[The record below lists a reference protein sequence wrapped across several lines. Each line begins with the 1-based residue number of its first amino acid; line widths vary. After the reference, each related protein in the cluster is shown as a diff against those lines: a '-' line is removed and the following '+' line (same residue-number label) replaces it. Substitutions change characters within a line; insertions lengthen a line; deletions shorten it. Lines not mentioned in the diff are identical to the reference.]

1 MMKKTAFKINI
12 LYKFVEGPWGG
23 GNQFLKALRD
33 HFRGIGVYSESPEEA
48 QVILFN
54 SHHCLDEVFRTKQRY
69 PTKILVHRVDG
80 PVSLVRGSDRT
91 IDKTIFQ
98 FNNLLADGTVFQ
110 SNWSRDKNYE
120 LGAKKSPYETVIMNA
135 PDETIFCPE
144 GKKPFNEERIKLV
157 ATSWSGN
164 IRRGFEIYQYLDEHL
179 DFEKYAMT
187 FVGNSPIEFKNIR
200 WIKPVPSRELANILK
215 EHDIYITASQNDP
228 CSNSLIEALHCGLPA
243 VARNDG
249 GHPEITGKA
258 GVFFKDKNDVIHAI
272 EKVARDY
279 RHYQA
284 LINLPSLDEIG
295 QKYYQFVQNIYEE
308 SLSGN
313 YQIKRVNFF
322 IRMNI
327 STKIL
332 GWKVQ
337 DKFQNLIGGLRNR
350 DSDAFSNVVVPKDSI
365 R

>member
-69 PTKILVHRVDG
+69 PTKLLVHRVDG

-110 SNWSRDKNYE
+110 SNWSREKSYE
-120 LGAKKSPYETVIMNA
+120 IGVGKSTYETIIINA
-135 PDETIFCPE
+135 PDSGIFNRK
-144 GKKPFNEERIKLV
+144 GKRQFNDKRVKLV
-157 ATSWSGN
+157 ATSWSDN
-164 IRRGFEIYQYLDEHL
+164 IRRGFDIYQYLDEHL
-179 DFEKYAMT
+179 NFDKYAMT

-200 WIKPVPSRELANILK
+200 WIKPVPSIELADILR
-215 EHDIYITASQNDP
+215 EHDIYITASKNDP

-258 GVFFKDKNDVIHAI
+258 GVFFKDKNDVIQAI
-272 EKVARDY
+272 EKVAGDY

-295 QKYYQFVQNIYEE
+295 QKYYQFVQNIYED

-322 IRMNI
+322 SRMNI